1 MAMKKVLVLGA
12 GKIGRIVSVMLHET
26 GDYAV
31 TLADANGQMLEV
43 CATDG
48 AAKLVKV
55 DVTDEAA
62 LREVASG
69 HDAILSTCPF
79 YLNVAIA
86 RVARDIGASYFDVT
100 EDVETTRAIREISKG
115 ADGAFVPQCGLAPG
129 FISIAAHDLFKRFD
143 KVRSLRLRVGALPQ
157 NPTNRLKYNLTWS
170 TDGLINEYLNPCEAI
185 HKGKRIEVLPL
196 EGYERFTLD
205 GTEYEA
211 FNTSGGVGALCD
223 MLDGKLDSLDYKTV
237 RYPGHQE
244 ILKILIEDL
253 ALGQRPEL
261 LKDIFEKS
269 LPITSQDVIVIF
281 ADAVGERDG
290 YLCEEN
296 FIRKVH
302 GTKIGLRQ
310 WSAIQVTTSAGLCAV
325 MDMVL
330 TGTLP
335 GKGYIQQEQVAL
347 NDFLANRF
355 GRYYQHS
362 S

>member
-1 MAMKKVLVLGA
+1 MKKVLILGA
-12 GKIGRIVSVMLHET
+12 GKIGRIAAVMLNES

-31 TLADANGQMLEV
+31 TLADSNGDMLEF
-43 CATDG
+43 CAQDD
-48 AAKLVKV
+48 AATLIKV

-62 LREVASG
+62 LTEVATG

-86 RVARDIGASYFDVT
+86 RVARAVGASYFDVT
-100 EDVETTRAIREISKG
+100 EDVETTRAIRDISKG

-129 FISIAAHDLFKRFD
+129 FISVAAHDLFKRFD
-143 KVRSLRLRVGALPQ
+143 SVSKLRLRVGALPQ

-185 HKGKRIEVLPL
+185 VNGKRVEVLPL
-196 EGYERFTLD
+196 EGYERFTID

-223 MLDGKLDSLDYKTV
+223 MLEGKVDNLDYKTV

-253 ALGQRPEL
+253 RLGERPDMMKE
-261 LKDIFEKS
+261 IFENA
-269 LPITSQDVIVIF
+269 LPVTQQDVIVIF
-281 ADAVGERDG
+281 ADAVGTRNGE
-290 YLCEEN
+290 LCEEN

-302 GTKIGLRQ
+302 GTEIGGKN
-310 WSAIQVTTSAGLCAV
+310 WSAIQITTSAGLCAV
-325 MDMVL
+325 MDMVM
-330 TGTLP
+330 TGALP
-335 GKGYIQQEQVAL
+335 GKGYVRQEEISL
-347 NDFLANRF
+347 DDFLASRF
-355 GRYYQHS
+355 GRYYANPN
-362 S
+362 

>member
-1 MAMKKVLVLGA
+1 MKKILILGA
-12 GKIGRIVSVMLHET
+12 GKIGRMAAVMLKES
-26 GDYAV
+26 GEYAV
-31 TLADANGQMLEV
+31 TLADSNGAMLEF
-43 CATDG
+43 CAKDD
-48 AAKLVKV
+48 AATLIKV

-62 LREVASG
+62 LTEVATS

-86 RVARDIGASYFDVT
+86 RVAREVGASYFDVT

-115 ADGAFVPQCGLAPG
+115 AKGAFVPQCGLAPG

-143 KVRSLRLRVGALPQ
+143 AVKKLRLRVGALPQ

-185 HKGKRIEVLPL
+185 LNGKRVEVLPL
-196 EGYERFTLD
+196 EGYERFTID

-223 MLDGKLDSLDYKTV
+223 MLEGKVDNLDYKTV

-253 ALGQRPEL
+253 RLGERPDMMKE
-261 LKDIFEKS
+261 IFENA
-269 LPITSQDVIVIF
+269 LPITQQDVIVIF
-281 ADAVGERDG
+281 ADAVGTRNGE
-290 YLCEEN
+290 LCEEN

-302 GTKIGLRQ
+302 GTEIGGKN
-310 WSAIQVTTSAGLCAV
+310 WSAIQITTSAGLCAV

-330 TGTLP
+330 TGKLP
-335 GKGYIQQEQVAL
+335 GTGYVRQEEIKL
-347 NDFLANRF
+347 DDLLANRF
-355 GRYYQHS
+355 GRYYGNS
-362 S
+362 K

>member
-1 MAMKKVLVLGA
+1 MKKILILGA
-12 GKIGRIVSVMLHET
+12 GKIGRMAAVMLNES

-31 TLADANGQMLEV
+31 TLADANGEMLEF
-43 CATDG
+43 CAQDH
-48 AAKLVKV
+48 AATLIKV

-62 LREVASG
+62 LTDVATG

-86 RVARDIGASYFDVT
+86 RVARAVGASYFDVT

-115 ADGAFVPQCGLAPG
+115 AAGAFVPQCGLAPG

-143 KVRSLRLRVGALPQ
+143 TVKKLRLRVGALPQ

-185 HKGKRIEVLPL
+185 LNGKRVEVLPL
-196 EGYERFTLD
+196 EGYERFSID

-223 MLDGKLDSLDYKTV
+223 MLEGKVDNLDYKTV

-253 ALGQRPEL
+253 RLGERPDMMKE
-261 LKDIFEKS
+261 IFENA
-269 LPITSQDVIVIF
+269 LPVTQQDVIVIF
-281 ADAVGERDG
+281 ADAVGTRNGE
-290 YLCEEN
+290 LCEEN

-302 GTKIGLRQ
+302 GTEIGGKK
-310 WSAIQVTTSAGLCAV
+310 WSAIQITTSAGLCAV
-325 MDMVL
+325 MDMVM
-330 TGTLP
+330 TSKLP
-335 GKGYIQQEQVAL
+335 GSGYVRQEEVGL
-347 NDFLANRF
+347 DDLLSNRF
-355 GRYYQHS
+355 GRYYANRA
-362 S
+362 

>member
-1 MAMKKVLVLGA
+1 MKKILILGA
-12 GKIGRIVSVMLHET
+12 GKIGRIAAVMLNES

-31 TLADANGQMLEV
+31 TLADANGDMLEF
-43 CATDG
+43 CAQDN
-48 AAKLVKV
+48 AATLVKV

-62 LREVASG
+62 LTEVARG

-86 RVARDIGASYFDVT
+86 RVARAVGASYFDVT
-100 EDVETTRAIREISKG
+100 EDVETTRAIREIAEG
-115 ADGAFVPQCGLAPG
+115 ASSAFVPQCGLAPG

-143 KVRSLRLRVGALPQ
+143 SVQKLRLRVGALPQ

-185 HKGKRIEVLPL
+185 LNGKRVEVLPL
-196 EGYERFTLD
+196 EGYERFTID

-223 MLDGKLDSLDYKTV
+223 MLEGKVANLDYKTV

-253 ALGQRPEL
+253 RLGERPDMMKE
-261 LKDIFEKS
+261 IFENA
-269 LPITSQDVIVIF
+269 LPITQQDVIVIF
-281 ADAVGERDG
+281 ADAVGMRNGD
-290 YLCEEN
+290 LCEEN

-302 GTKIGLRQ
+302 GTEIGGQ
-310 WSAIQVTTSAGLCAV
+310 KWSAIQITTSAGLCALI
-325 MDMVL
+325 DMVL
-330 TGTLP
+330 TKQLP
-335 GKGYIQQEQVAL
+335 GAGYVRQEEVGL
-347 NDFLANRF
+347 DDFLANRF
-355 GRYYQHS
+355 GRYFSHDG
-362 S
+362 

>member
-1 MAMKKVLVLGA
+1 MKKILILGA
-12 GKIGRIVSVMLHET
+12 GKIGRIAAVMLNES

-31 TLADANGQMLEV
+31 TLADANGDMLEF
-43 CATDG
+43 CAQDN
-48 AAKLVKV
+48 AATLVKV

-62 LREVASG
+62 LTEVALG

-86 RVARDIGASYFDVT
+86 RVAGAVGASYFDVT
-100 EDVETTRAIREISKG
+100 EDVETTRAIREIAEG
-115 ADGAFVPQCGLAPG
+115 ASSAFVPQCGLAPG

-143 KVRSLRLRVGALPQ
+143 SVQKLRLRVGALPQ

-185 HKGKRIEVLPL
+185 LNGKRVEVLPL
-196 EGYERFTLD
+196 EGYERFTID

-223 MLDGKLDSLDYKTV
+223 MLQGKVANLDYKTV

-253 ALGQRPEL
+253 RLGERPDMMKE
-261 LKDIFEKS
+261 IFENA
-269 LPITSQDVIVIF
+269 LPITQQDVIVIF
-281 ADAVGERDG
+281 ADVVGMRNGD
-290 YLCEEN
+290 LCEEN

-302 GTKIGLRQ
+302 GTEIGGQ
-310 WSAIQVTTSAGLCAV
+310 KWSAIQITTSAGLCALI
-325 MDMVL
+325 DMVL
-330 TGTLP
+330 TQQLP
-335 GKGYIQQEQVAL
+335 GAGYVRQEEVGL
-347 NDFLANRF
+347 DDFLANRF
-355 GRYYQHS
+355 GRYFSHDG
-362 S
+362 

>member
-1 MAMKKVLVLGA
+1 MKKVLILGA
-12 GKIGRIVSVMLHET
+12 GKIGRIAAVMLNES
-26 GDYAV
+26 GAYAV
-31 TLADANGQMLEV
+31 TLADSNGHMLEI
-43 CATDG
+43 CAKDD
-48 AAKLVKV
+48 AATLVKV

-62 LREVASG
+62 LTEVAKG

-86 RVARDIGASYFDVT
+86 RVARAVGASYFDVT
-100 EDVETTRAIREISKG
+100 EDVETTRAIRDIAKD

-143 KVRSLRLRVGALPQ
+143 SVQNLRLRVGALPQ

-196 EGYERFTLD
+196 EGYERFTID

-223 MLDGKLDSLDYKTV
+223 MLEGKVENLDYKTV

-253 ALGQRPEL
+253 GLGKRPDLMKE
-261 LKDIFEKS
+261 IFEKS

-281 ADAVGERDG
+281 ADAIGTRDG
-290 YLCEEN
+290 ELCEEN

-302 GTKIGLRQ
+302 GTAIGGRN
-310 WSAIQVTTSAGLCAV
+310 WSAIQITTSAGLCAV

-330 TGTLP
+330 TGTLA
-335 GKGYIQQEQVAL
+335 GKGYIRQEQVAL
-347 NDFLANRF
+347 DDFLANRF
-355 GRYYQHS
+355 GRYFSHEG
-362 S
+362 